1 MKHVKIDRAKRLRDD
16 AKTGHNRWHPDIPPA
31 IETAP
36 GEVVRLETRD
46 ASDGQIRP
54 GMTVADLDSLDT
66 KVAHPITGPVHVT
79 GAKPGDLLE
88 VEFVDIIP
96 ESHGWTRIRAGAGF
110 LRDDFHDPFLAHW
123 TLADSWARSAEIPGI
138 RIPEASFMGTAGVA
152 PSHAQLAEW
161 TAREAAAAMR
171 GDLVQPPDSQDAVPT
186 TGPVA
191 THGLRTVPPR
201 ENGGNLDIRHLTK
214 GARLFLPVAV
224 EGALFSTGDAHYA
237 QGDSECCV
245 TAIEMGATVDLRF
258 KIHKGRAKAEDIRW
272 PRFAHTNFVDA
283 AWRGGG
289 FVATTGMPVEQDGSN
304 RGEDTTL
311 AARNALRA
319 MIDLLAYRGWSREQ
333 AYAICSVAA
342 DLRISSN
349 VNAPNTVVS
358 CLIPNAIF
366 ET

>member
-1 MKHVKIDRAKRLRDD
+1 MQHIRIDRTKRLRDD
-16 AKTGHNRWHPDIPPA
+16 AGTGHNRWHPDIPPL
-31 IETAP
+31 IEVAP
-36 GEVVRLETRD
+36 GQVVRLETRD

-54 GMTVADLDSLDT
+54 GMTTADLGNVAT
-66 KVAHPITGPVHVT
+66 KTSHPITGPVHVT
-79 GAKPGDLLE
+79 GARPGDLLE

-96 ESHGWTRIRAGAGF
+96 QDYGWTRIRAGAGF
-110 LRDDFHDPFLAHW
+110 LRSDFHDPFLAHW
-123 TLADSWARSAEIPGI
+123 HMEDGWARSAEIPGV
-138 RIPEASFMGTAGVA
+138 RIPEASFMGTAGIA
-152 PSHAQLAEW
+152 PSHAQLTEW
-161 TAREAAAAMR
+161 TAREAAAAER
-171 GDLVQPPDSQDAVPT
+171 GDLILPPDAEDAVPT
-186 TGPVA
+186 TGPAA
-191 THGLRTVPPR
+191 THGLRTIPPR

-214 GARLFLPVAV
+214 GSRLFIPVAV

-258 KIHKGRAKAEDIRW
+258 RLYKGRAQAEGIRW
-272 PRFAHTNFVDA
+272 PRFTHTDFRDA
-283 AWRGGG
+283 AWQGGG
-289 FVATTGMPVEQDGSN
+289 FVATTGMPIEPDGTN

-311 AARNALRA
+311 AARNALLA
-319 MIDLLAYRGWSREQ
+319 MIDLLAHRGWSREQ

-358 CLIPNAIF
+358 CLLPNAIF